1 MVGAYLLFAAA
12 VLGLLALA
20 SWTLAVTSLQGVKIW
35 RRLSETEVEV
45 GDVVTARLVIHNKKQ
60 RLAPWIFWSDEV
72 QTGVDVEGETAGLQ
86 TLDSGERV
94 HRSYKL
100 HTVRRG
106 LFRVGPVVLESSGP
120 FGLVRRFKV
129 DQGGS
134 FLTVLPQA
142 LDLAR
147 GWPLGHK
154 PVHEV
159 PRRRSLFEDPSRF
172 QGIRDYRPGDSLRR
186 VHWRATARSGE
197 LQVKVFE
204 PSVLEGI
211 HLVLDLDARLYR
223 GGSEA
228 EDEKK
233 PAEDGWIDPL
243 AGVDPVLELAI
254 TAAASLA
261 RFVLDGGQRVA
272 VLANGGDAAD
282 VEPDVELGTF
292 KRLDDVSS
300 KGLGD
305 GSDAG
310 VSQRAFHPLVL
321 PADRGADHWRR
332 IRTLLARATPADGP
346 SMAETLAVELPRLPR
361 SLVTLV
367 VTPRLDEALV
377 SALWM
382 LRRSGIETGVVR
394 VGPDGPPPRQALPG
408 DTPVWQVRT
417 AEELQDLGS
426 RTL

>member
-1 MVGAYLLFAAA
+1 MGAYILFASA
-12 VLGLLALA
+12 VLGLLAIT
-20 SWTLAVTSLQGVKIW
+20 SWTLAVTSLADVKIW

-45 GDVVTARLVIHNKKQ
+45 GDVVTARLVIHNQKQ
-60 RLAPWIFWSDEV
+60 RPAPWVFWSDEV
-72 QTGVDVEGETAGLQ
+72 QPGVDVEGETAGLQ
-86 TLDSGERV
+86 TLGSGERL
-94 HRSYKL
+94 HRSYKI

-106 LFRVGPVVLESSGP
+106 LFRIGPVILESTGP

-147 GWPLGHK
+147 GWPLGHR

-172 QGIRDYRPGDSLRR
+172 QGIREYRPGDSLRR

-211 HLVLDLDARLYR
+211 HLVLDLDARRYR
-223 GGSEA
+223 GGDVPDAGE
-228 EDEKK
+228 E
-233 PAEDGWIDPL
+233 PAEDGWVDPL

-272 VLANGGDAAD
+272 VLANGGDAA
-282 VEPDVELGTF
+282 EGNPEVELGTF
-292 KRLDDVSS
+292 KRLDDVPG
-300 KGLGD
+300 KAV
-305 GSDAG
+305 GSVVG
-310 VSQRAFHPLVL
+310 RGTFHPLVL
-321 PADRGADHWRR
+321 PADRGADHWAR
-332 IRTLLARATPADGP
+332 IRTLLARAILATGP
-346 SMAETLAVELPRLPR
+346 SVAETLAVELPRLPR
-361 SLVTLV
+361 SLVTMV
-367 VTPRLDEALV
+367 VTPRIDDALV
-377 SALWM
+377 AALWM
-382 LRRSGIETGVVR
+382 LRRSGIETGVVQI
-394 VGPDGPPPRQALPG
+394 GPEEPAPRRRLPS

-417 AEELQDLGS
+417 AEELEALGS